1 MNEQDM
7 MRSMATTEI
16 AKRARDPIAL
26 AKCERSVRIIRMKY
40 CARLSGEALSAW
52 SRCSS
57 MKCDSG

>member
-26 AKCERSVRIIRMKY
+26 AKCDRSVRIIRMKY
-40 CARLSGEALSAW
+40 CARLSGEALLA
-52 SRCSS
+52 
-57 MKCDSG
+57 